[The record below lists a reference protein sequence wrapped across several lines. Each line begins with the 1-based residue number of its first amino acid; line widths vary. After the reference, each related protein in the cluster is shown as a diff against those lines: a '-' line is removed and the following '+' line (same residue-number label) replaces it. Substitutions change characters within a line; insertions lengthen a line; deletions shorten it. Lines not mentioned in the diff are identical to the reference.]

1 MAIMTIV
8 KDTDE
13 ILRKKCRPVT
23 EITPR
28 IIQLLDDMADTLHDS
43 GGVGLAAPQVG
54 VLRRICIIE
63 VEPGELIEFINPVI
77 TEKKGSQQEIEG
89 CLSAPGKWGYT
100 KRPAKVTVKALDR
113 NGEEF
118 SLEAEELLARAVCH
132 ETDHLEG
139 VLFYDNAVRMLSRE
153 EMAEMEADD

>member
-8 KDTDE
+8 RDTDE
-13 ILRKKCRPVT
+13 VLRKKCRPVT

-100 KRPAKVTVKALDR
+100 KRPATVRVKALDR

-118 SLEAEELLARAVCH
+118 SLEADELLARAVCH
-132 ETDHLEG
+132 ETDHLDG
-139 VLFYDNAVRMLSRE
+139 ILFYDKAVRMLSRE
-153 EMAEMEADD
+153 EIAEMEADD

>member
-1 MAIMTIV
+1 
-8 KDTDE
+8 
-13 ILRKKCRPVT
+13 
-23 EITPR
+23 
-28 IIQLLDDMADTLHDS
+28 MADTLHDS

>member
-63 VEPGELIEFINPVI
+63 VEPGELIELINPVI

-100 KRPAKVTVKALDR
+100 KRPATVKVKALDR

-118 SLEAEELLARAVCH
+118 SLEADELLARAVCH
-132 ETDHLEG
+132 ETDHLDG
-139 VLFYDNAVRMLSRE
+139 ILFYDNAVRMLSRE

>member
-23 EITPR
+23 DITPR

-43 GGVGLAAPQVG
+43 GGVGLVAPQVG

-153 EMAEMEADD
+153 EIAEMEADD

>member
-23 EITPR
+23 DITPR

-153 EMAEMEADD
+153 EIAEMEADD

>member
-1 MAIMTIV
+1 MALMTIV

-13 ILRKKCRPVT
+13 VLRKKCRPVT

-28 IIQLLDDMADTLHDS
+28 IIRLLDDMAETLHES

-54 VLRRICIIE
+54 VLRRVCIIE

-77 TEKKGSQQEIEG
+77 TERKGSQQELEG
-89 CLSAPGKWGYT
+89 CLSVPGKWGYT
-100 KRPAKVTVKALDR
+100 KRPAVVTVKALDR

-118 SLEAEELLARAVCH
+118 ALTGEELLARAICH
-132 ETDHLEG
+132 ETDHLDG
-139 VLFYDNAVRMLSRE
+139 VLFYDNAVRMLTKE
-153 EMAEMEADD
+153 ELADMEEDD

>member
-153 EMAEMEADD
+153 EIAEMEADD